1 MAYDEGLAERL
12 REIYADIPFVSEKKM
27 FGGLA
32 FMVDGHM
39 SCGVMSD
46 GELMLRT
53 GPAQYAE
60 TLTRPHVRPMD
71 FTGRTMTGFVVI
83 EAAGLTEDSQ
93 LCEWVE
99 LSLRFVQ
106 SLPPK

>member
-12 REIYADIPFVSEKKM
+12 RETYADIPYVHEKKM

-32 FMVDGHM
+32 FMVDGNM

-46 GELMLRT
+46 GQLMVRV
-53 GPAQYAE
+53 GPTLYADA
-60 TLTRPHVRPMD
+60 LARPYARPMD
-71 FTGRTMTGFVVI
+71 FTGRKMTGFVIVD
-83 EAAGLTEDSQ
+83 EQGLVEDED
-93 LCEWVE
+93 LRDWVQ
-99 LSLRFVQ
+99 LSLQFVQ